1 MDSTPGIV
9 SAASETDSVGEKS
22 ACASLADLDVTVCL
36 TSVPSNLMR
45 AVDIR
50 EALRGF
56 GKHWASIDAR
66 AEDYSLSSTVSE
78 ISAFLSHDWATPRL
92 QKTIALLFYS
102 NGLAAWVSS
111 LCAATCSVA
120 ALKFAG
126 VAYADVL
133 YETECGI
140 AFIPRLYGLVS
151 LLSATFTFFVVLGW
165 WQRLRSLFVK
175 PSTVFLDKLCINQ
188 MDSTKKA
195 TGILSLAGFLKASNR
210 IVVLWTPRY
219 FTRLWCTY
227 ELSSWIKLRRDF
239 STTVHIVPVGLTS
252 KFVVFMILA
261 VLVSFLYD
269 VATVLVTSP
278 LVQIAA
284 LAAAFFI
291 LPILFVHAMRLTF
304 GEITEMVQLLE
315 QFSIHQ
321 AKCFCCSNGHM
332 DPNSGDVISCD
343 RQLVLRTLVSWSCE
357 DFALAPTEAMKKQA
371 SERFNVFVRRELRIV
386 SDALVTHVSNYVC
399 VAVATVSFGFRYVGV
414 GAGQLL
420 WLLSGDLPEEFTACA
435 VWRWERFWIFDA
447 LSMILVLRLTI
458 AFASWH
464 PLPSNRYLKR
474 DFGVD
479 VLAGLLVWVPTCC
492 AHLAHRHIT
501 NWGSPI
507 ILVVHS
513 VSVVALL
520 RISNCT
526 CAVVGRTHA
535 LPSDDDDIAS
545 NCSTASI

>member
-1 MDSTPGIV
+1 
-9 SAASETDSVGEKS
+9 
-22 ACASLADLDVTVCL
+22 
-36 TSVPSNLMR
+36 MR

-56 GKHWASIDAR
+56 GKHWASIDVGP
-66 AEDYSLSSTVSE
+66 EDYSLSSPVTE
-78 ISAFLSHDWATPRL
+78 ISAFVSHDWATPRL

-120 ALKFAG
+120 VLKSAG
-126 VAYADVL
+126 VAYADGL

-151 LLSATFTFFVVLGW
+151 ALSATFTFLVVLGW

-175 PSTVFLDKLCINQ
+175 PTTVFLDKLCINQ
-188 MDSTKKA
+188 TDSAKKA
-195 TGILSLAGFLKASNR
+195 AGILSLAGFLKASDG

-227 ELSSWIKLRRDF
+227 ELASWIQLRRDF
-239 STTVHIVPVGLTS
+239 RTTVHVVPVGLTN
-252 KFVVFMILA
+252 KFVVLLILM
-261 VLVSFLYD
+261 VLVIIMYD
-269 VATVLVTSP
+269 LTTVLVTSP
-278 LVQIAA
+278 LAQVAA
-284 LAAAFFI
+284 LAAANLLFSTV
-291 LPILFVHAMRLTF
+291 FVHTCRRTF
-304 GEITEMVQLLE
+304 GEIADMVQLLE
-315 QFSIHQ
+315 QFSIQQ
-321 AKCFCCSNGHM
+321 AKCFCCSNGHV
-332 DPNSGDVISCD
+332 DPKSGAVLSCD